1 MNKQRILIAVLALAA
16 SASTAALAQEKQ
28 RIANEGTIGDKWMLA
43 ENVPLAT
50 AAYPPSLAARG
61 GNACIALGYLIGKD
75 GTTSDF
81 AVLKQWSSES
91 DEKEPIEG
99 YWQAFAQAG
108 ADAVS
113 QWRFKARPG
122 VGVVIPTYTV
132 ATLGFQGKQDTD
144 PAALRGH
151 CQIKDLADQLERVK
165 SKRFERGDSIKQD
178 MEHNRMKLQEQQI
191 EETLRRANSAP
202 KGA

>member
-1 MNKQRILIAVLALAA
+1 MNKQRISTALVLAL
-16 SASTAALAQEKQ
+16 SLSTAALAQEKQ
-28 RIANEGTIGDKWMLA
+28 RIADEGTIGDKWMLA
-43 ENVPLAT
+43 DGATLAN

-81 AVLKQWSSES
+81 AVLQQWNSES
-91 DEKEPIEG
+91 GDKEPVEG

-113 QWRFKARPG
+113 QWRFKSRPG

-132 ATLGFQGKQDTD
+132 ATLGFQGRQDAD
-144 PAALRGH
+144 PAAVRGH
-151 CQIKDLADQLERVK
+151 CRIADLAGHLAKVQSDK
-165 SKRFERGDSIKQD
+165 FNRGGILKQQ
-178 MEHNRMKLQEQQI
+178 MEHDRIRQRVQQTEAI
-191 EETLRRANSAP
+191 LKRSNP
-202 KGA
+202 NVD